1 MVEAYEQKDGE
12 GAELEGSLE
21 KSCQAPGA
29 RFGRN
34 YIVTKVLTK
43 IYVRTDILMKILSKI
58 GSGSNLLNSIARSAL

>member
-29 RFGRN
+29 RFGRKN
-34 YIVTKVLTK
+34 IVPKIVTKM
-43 IYVRTDILMKILSKI
+43 Y
-58 GSGSNLLNSIARSAL
+58 